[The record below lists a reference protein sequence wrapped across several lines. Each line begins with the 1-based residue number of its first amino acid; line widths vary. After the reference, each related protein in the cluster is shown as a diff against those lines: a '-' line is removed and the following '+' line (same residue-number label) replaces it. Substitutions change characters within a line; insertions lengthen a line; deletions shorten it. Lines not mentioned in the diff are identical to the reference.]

1 MRKNTFYSWVLLV
14 VVIGGL
20 LVIYQSSAKNKDIF
34 AKYDTKSSS
43 TQPADNTPAGNK
55 ITFGDGVFSP
65 SVINVK
71 SGAMITFTNGSD
83 QPLQIVSDPH
93 PDHTNLPGLN
103 SIIELKKDETY
114 QFTFN
119 TKGTW
124 GYHNEASPTET
135 GTVIV
140 ED

>member
-1 MRKNTFYSWVLLV
+1 MRKNTFYSWVLLIV
-14 VVIGGL
+14 IIGGL
-20 LVIYQSSAKNKDIF
+20 VLIYQSSAKNKDIF
-34 AKYDTKSSS
+34 AKYDTKNTSAL
-43 TQPADNTPAGNK
+43 PADNTPATNK
-55 ITFGDGVFSP
+55 ITYSDGVFSP

-71 SGAMITFTNGSD
+71 QSAAVTFINGSD
-83 QPLQIVSDPH
+83 QPLQIISDPH

-103 SIIELKKDETY
+103 SIIQLKKDETY

-119 TKGTW
+119 INGTW

-140 ED
+140 GE